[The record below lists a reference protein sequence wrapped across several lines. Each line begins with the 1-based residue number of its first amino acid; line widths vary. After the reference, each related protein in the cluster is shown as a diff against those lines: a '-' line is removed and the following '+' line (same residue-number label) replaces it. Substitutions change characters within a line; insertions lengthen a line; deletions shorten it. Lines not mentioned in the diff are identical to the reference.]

1 MMTNAEKFEKIFNLY
16 ATEVWALPEKDFLE
30 WLNTEIQPRQKKE
43 DTISRQAAIDTV
55 TDELDMIDRV
65 PQWVCDRLEGRLR
78 QLPSAQPKI
87 VYCKNCIHRPFL
99 SEDYN
104 SESWDAGYSI
114 IFPDYICPLQ
124 CEDGYYNK
132 MPKDDWFCGNGDRKE
147 E

>member
-1 MMTNAEKFEKIFNLY
+1 MNDDL
-16 ATEVWALPEKDFLE
+16 
-30 WLNTEIQPRQKKE
+30 
-43 DTISRQAAIDTV
+43 ISRQAAIDDV
-55 TDELDMIDRV
+55 LDLHADHRVSWVDAVIDA
-65 PQWVCDRLEGRLR
+65 LET
-78 QLPSAQPKI
+78 LPPAQPKI

-132 MPKDDWFCGNGDRKE
+132 MPKDDWFCGNGE
-147 E
+147 EKDDV